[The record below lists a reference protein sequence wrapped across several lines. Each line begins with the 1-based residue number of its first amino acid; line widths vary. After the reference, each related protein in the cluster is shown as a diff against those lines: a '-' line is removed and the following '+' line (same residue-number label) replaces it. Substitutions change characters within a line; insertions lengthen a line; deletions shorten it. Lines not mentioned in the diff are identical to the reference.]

1 MLCYLEK
8 KVISY
13 FYVLFCADGTF
24 YGGYTTDLERRE
36 AEHNAGTGAKYTKP
50 TNRRPAKMIYAE
62 GFLTRSEATK
72 AEYAFKKQTRK
83 KKENY
88 LMQRGVKFP
97 FDTRQPCVVN
107 LEMVEIKE
115 ETAHVSA
122 KEF

>member
-1 MLCYLEK
+1 M
-8 KVISY
+8 ISY

-24 YGGYTTDLERRE
+24 YGGYTTDLKRRE

-50 TNRRPAKMIYAE
+50 INRRPAKMIYAE

-88 LMQRGVKFP
+88 LLQRGVKFP
-97 FDTRQPCVVN
+97 LNTWQACVVN
-107 LEMVEIKE
+107 LEMVETKE

>member
-24 YGGYTTDLERRE
+24 YGGYTTDLKRRE

-50 TNRRPAKMIYAE
+50 SNRRPAKMIYAE
-62 GFLTRSEATK
+62 GFFTRSEATK

-83 KKENY
+83 KKESY

-97 FDTRQPCVVN
+97 LDTRQACVVN
-107 LEMVEIKE
+107 LEMVETKE

-122 KEF
+122 KKF